1 MRARAFKEEI
11 KFYLKKK
18 GRVCFEIKILKI
30 KSYHKPS
37 FICSALFIKKKKNKN
52 KPGKYALKK
61 NGLLSIN

>member
-37 FICSALFIKKKKNKN
+37 FICSALFIKVLRR
-52 KPGKYALKK
+52 LK
-61 NGLLSIN
+61 LLFMFI